1 MDHVIDGVRRSSFFN
16 AGQICFCTER
26 AYVHRSRYDE
36 FIEKIAKA
44 ANDIV
49 IGDLHHEGFSIGPLV
64 SHAHRDKVKNLLDTV
79 VEDGGEFI
87 AGGDVPQFGD
97 ERDNGAF
104 ILPSIAIGLPET
116 ARFVKQEAFGP
127 VLHIAPFDDE
137 QEAIDLA
144 NDTQYGLAT
153 SIWTENISR
162 AHRVA
167 PQVRVGHAWVNSWQL
182 RDLLSPISGVGA
194 SGLGRDGGRDSLE
207 FCSQPQ
213 TVTVRLFDQ

>member
-1 MDHVIDGVRRSSFFN
+1 MVFRRSSFFN
-16 AGQICFCTER
+16 AGQICLYR
-26 AYVHRSRYDE
+26 AGLRAESRYDE
-36 FIEKIAKA
+36 FIEKMAKA
-44 ANDIV
+44 ASDIV
-49 IGDLHHEGFSIGPLV
+49 IGDLYHEGFSIGPLV
-64 SHAHRDKVKNLLDTV
+64 SHAHRDKVKSLLDTV
-79 VEDGGEFI
+79 VEDGGEFV
-87 AGGDVPQFGD
+87 AGGDIPKFGD

-162 AHRVA
+162 AHR
-167 PQVRVGHAWVNSWQL
+167 GCSSSSSWT
-182 RDLLSPISGVGA
+182 RMG
-194 SGLGRDGGRDSLE
+194 
-207 FCSQPQ
+207 
-213 TVTVRLFDQ
+213 